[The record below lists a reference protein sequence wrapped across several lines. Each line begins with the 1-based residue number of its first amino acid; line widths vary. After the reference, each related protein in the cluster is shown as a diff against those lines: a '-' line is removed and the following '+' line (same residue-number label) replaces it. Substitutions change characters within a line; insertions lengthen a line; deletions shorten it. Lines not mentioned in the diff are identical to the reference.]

1 MGGIKHGYGVVVVI
15 GLLWQLDWWVF
26 SSCVLGMD
34 SKGVL
39 QGVLPT
45 STCYYLGNLS
55 IRQV

>member
-34 SKGVL
+34 SGSTPRSVAYEYVL
-39 QGVLPT
+39 LPW
-45 STCYYLGNLS
+45 
-55 IRQV
+55 